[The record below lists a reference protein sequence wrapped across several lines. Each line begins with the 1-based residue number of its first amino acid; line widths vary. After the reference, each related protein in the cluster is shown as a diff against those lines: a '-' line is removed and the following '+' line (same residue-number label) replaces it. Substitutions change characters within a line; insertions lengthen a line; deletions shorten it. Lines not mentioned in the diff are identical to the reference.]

1 MVGSQGGA
9 GAANAGLTAAVRGA
23 YDAAASDWDGG
34 PGQMYR
40 ELARALV
47 TQPGVPVTGRRVL
60 DLGAGTGAAGAA
72 ALAAGAAQVVA
83 ADIAPGMLRRCQAP
97 LRPVAA
103 DATALPFRD
112 GSFDL
117 VVAAF
122 CLGHLGSVPGG
133 LAEARRV
140 CPAIAASAFAPG
152 WTHPAKQAV
161 DDVLTAFGYRPPE
174 WYVTFKQQTEPRAA
188 DPARLRGQAAAAGFS
203 GAEVRTLTV
212 ATGMATPFQLASW
225 RLGLAH
231 VAPFA
236 ASLGQSGRAALQR
249 AAEAAVRNANPGPL
263 EVSMLVLTGGLVF
276 DSP

>member
-1 MVGSQGGA
+1 MVGIQGGA
-9 GAANAGLTAAVRGA
+9 GAAHAGLTRAVRAA
-23 YDAAASDWDGG
+23 YDAAASDWDTG
-34 PGQMYR
+34 PGQMYG

-47 TQPGVPVTGRRVL
+47 TQPGVQVAGRRVL
-60 DLGAGTGAAGAA
+60 DLGAGTGAAGTA

-83 ADIAPGMLRRCQAP
+83 ADIAPGMLRRCQAS

-103 DATALPFRD
+103 DAAALPFRD
-112 GSFDL
+112 RSFDL
-117 VVAAF
+117 AVAAC
-122 CLGHLGSVPGG
+122 CLGHLGSVPGC

-161 DDVLTAFGYRPPE
+161 DDVLAAFGYRTPD

-188 DPARLRGQAAAAGFS
+188 DPALLRAQAVAAGFA
-203 GAEVRTLTV
+203 GVEVRTVTV
-212 ATGMATPFQLASW
+212 ATGLATPTQLASW
-225 RLGLAH
+225 RLGMAH

-236 ASLGQSGRAALQR
+236 ASLGESRHAALRR
-249 AAEAAVRNANPGPL
+249 AAEAAVSSAGSGRL

-276 DSP
+276 GRP